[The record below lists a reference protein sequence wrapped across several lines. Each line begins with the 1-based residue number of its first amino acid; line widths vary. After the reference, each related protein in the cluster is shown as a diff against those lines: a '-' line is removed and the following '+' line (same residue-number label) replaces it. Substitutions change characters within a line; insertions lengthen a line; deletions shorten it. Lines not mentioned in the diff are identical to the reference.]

1 MLVRVQSEVGTILT
15 TADEIGTRANR
26 LLIGNRPPFVLVC
39 RLSHTTTLL
48 TRLSLFDA
56 FVSFGLGERLVR
68 TVDEKVDGEEWRKA
82 GGWRTLK

>member
-1 MLVRVQSEVGTILT
+1 MLVRVQSEVGTILN
-15 TADEIGTRANR
+15 TAGEVETRANR
-26 LLIGNRPPFVLVC
+26 LPIGYRPLFVLVC

-68 TVDEKVDGEEWRKA
+68 TVDEKVDGEEWR
-82 GGWRTLK
+82 TLK